1 MDYRK
6 FIVSDVY
13 ENERI
18 DKFLTKVIQ
27 DSDEEIT
34 RSEIKKYFDE
44 ECITVN
50 NKIVKP
56 SYKLKINDE
65 IVMTNREIVVEDI
78 IKENIPLDIVY
89 EDNDLLVIN
98 KPSGMVVHPSVGHTR
113 GTLVN
118 ALMYHVDSLSDI
130 NGLYRPGIVHR
141 IDKDTS
147 GLLIVCKNNKA
158 HNEIAKQ
165 LKDKTSKREYYALVY
180 GNFEHLKGKIDAPI
194 GRDPKERQRQAVVE
208 NGKPA
213 VTHFT
218 VLESYD
224 GFSLL
229 SCRLETGRTHQIRV
243 HLSYIGHPVV
253 GDPLYGPKKVI
264 GKNGQ
269 YLHAKSI
276 GFVHPTTN
284 DYLEFDSSLPN
295 DFIEKIEE
303 LKK

>member
-1 MDYRK
+1 MQE
-6 FIVSDVY
+6 FCFQITEEY
-13 ENERI
+13 EGERI
-18 DKFLTKVIQ
+18 DKYLTKIIQ

-34 RSEIKKYFDE
+34 RSEIKKYLDE
-44 ECITVN
+44 DCITVN
-50 NKIVKP
+50 EKIVKP
-56 SYKLKINDE
+56 SYKLKLNDE
-65 IVMTNREIVVEDI
+65 IIMTNREIVTEDI
-78 IKENIPLDIVY
+78 VKEDIPLNIVY
-89 EDNDLLVIN
+89 EDNDLVVIN
-98 KPSGMVVHPSVGHTR
+98 KPSGMVVHPSLGHTS

-130 NGLYRPGIVHR
+130 NGVYRPGIVHR

-180 GNFEHLKGKIDAPI
+180 GTFEHSKGRIEAPI

-208 NGKPA
+208 NGKHA

-218 VLESYD
+218 VLETFE

-243 HLSYIGHPVV
+243 HLAYIGHPVV

-269 YLHAKSI
+269 YLHAKTI
-276 GFVHPTTN
+276 GFIHPSTN
-284 DYLEFDSSLPN
+284 EYMEFDSELPS
-295 DFIEKIEE
+295 DFIEKLEE
-303 LKK
+303 MKK